1 MKTTNAIVLA
11 RLGAAAI
18 DCGQDEQAVT
28 FFRDALRLRPDMVDA
43 YVGLGTA
50 HFRIDEFRESV
61 EAFRRAVRIN
71 PRVVRGIMRGLVR
84 NSRPEAGP
92 PVDYSNVPAKMVEHL
107 RRLNEADALIRLGAE
122 HLWTG
127 QDKAAVEA
135 LEYSLAITYPNEM
148 GAVVLIAAYILLQT
162 HSSEPNLRLCEN
174 SVLKE
179 IEPELA
185 AALVE
190 SPARCES

>member
-1 MKTTNAIVLA
+1 MKTVDAIVLA

-18 DCGQDEQAVT
+18 DCGQDERAVT

-43 YVGLGTA
+43 YVGLATA
-50 HFRIDEFRESV
+50 HFRMDEFRESV

-71 PRVVRGIMRGLVR
+71 PRVVRGAMRGLVR
-84 NSRPEAGP
+84 NSWPEPGP
-92 PVDYSNVPAKMVEHL
+92 PLDYSSVPAKMAEHL
-107 RRLNEADALIRLGAE
+107 RRLDEADALIRLGAE
-122 HLWTG
+122 HLWNG
-127 QDKAAVEA
+127 QDRAAVEA

-148 GAVVLIAAYILLQT
+148 GAVVLIAAYLLLQT
-162 HSSEPNLRLCEN
+162 GSSEQNLRLREG

-179 IEPELA
+179 VEPELA
-185 AALVE
+185 AALFE

>member
-18 DCGQDEQAVT
+18 DCGQDERAVT
-28 FFRDALRLRPDMVDA
+28 FFMDALRLRPDMVDA

-50 HFRIDEFRESV
+50 HFRMDEFRESV

-71 PRVVRGIMRGLVR
+71 PKVVRGIMRGLVR
-84 NSRPEAGP
+84 NSRAETGP
-92 PVDYSNVPAKMVEHL
+92 PVDYSNMPAKMAEHL
-107 RRLNEADALIRLGAE
+107 RRLDEADALIQLGAE

-127 QDKAAVEA
+127 QDRAAIEA
-135 LEYSLAITYPNEM
+135 LEYSLSITYPNEM
-148 GAVVLIAAYILLQT
+148 GAVVLIAAYLLLQT
-162 HSSEPNLRLCEN
+162 NSSEPNLQLCEN

-179 IEPELA
+179 VEPELA
-185 AALVE
+185 AALSE
-190 SPARCES
+190 SPALCES